1 MTEVLQMYQTYFTV
15 FMVIG
20 GSIVTVSRVVNAA
33 IHGHSVNF
41 NTLEFFGYVVSL
53 TYWVVRCTGV

>member
-1 MTEVLQMYQTYFTV
+1 MVDIILMIWTYFTV

-20 GSIVTVSRVVNAA
+20 GSIVTISRVVNAA